1 MTSRLSRITEALRA
15 ARSRGGWVWVLPHLV
30 LGLFVLAL
38 FALLAVLRQYEV
50 AARRGAIAVDIQWA
64 EQAIRANLADNQA
77 FLQRIS
83 ADLAIGL
90 LDEAVFRAQAAA
102 YVADNPELTHV
113 VWVDADQVVQWVAPS
128 ETLTWK
134 SGERFSFAEQTL
146 AFQRAHRTGLPA
158 YAIPPVEP
166 EHRAAIELHVPVK
179 SELRSAGT
187 VVGVYAA
194 DDLLRHVAPAWFF
207 EKYRVVLENDDRV
220 FSASSSL
227 TTETDFTESV
237 TLDPPGHGLR
247 LRVSAF
253 TVESKVPFGVLVAF
267 IAGLVVLM
275 AWSLWA
281 LAAHTRRR
289 LRAERERDR
298 LFSLSLDLLCVLDLE
313 GRIVRASPAFQRV
326 LQLSPEYLQGRNVL
340 ELVHPEDAAASRAE
354 LRKLWEGE
362 PSTGFENRCRSADGS
377 YRWLV
382 WSANPALDEKLLY
395 CVAHDITD
403 RKRAEDAVR
412 SDHAFRKAME
422 ESVVTGLRAV
432 DNEGRITFVNPAFCE
447 MVGYGAE
454 ELLGSA
460 PPFPYWPEEELPTL
474 HAITRMWMSG
484 DAPRSGFEVRIKRKS
499 GERFHARMY
508 ISPLIDGDGHQV
520 GWMGS
525 MVDISEQKRAQEMS
539 QQHQDRV
546 QQTSRLI
553 TMGEMASSLA
563 HELNQPLAAIANYCR
578 GSVNHLQSER
588 FDLPAVT
595 AAMEKASAQAERAGT
610 IIRRM
615 REFVNKRE
623 PNRVPVSVAEVV
635 NEALGFAE
643 IDARKAGVG
652 IVRDVPAELPA
663 VFADRVMIEQVVLN
677 LVKNA
682 VEAVAD
688 SRDGRQITITARV
701 DGSRTVEVAVADRG
715 RGFSAEHAEKLFM
728 PFFTTKAEGMGMG
741 LSICRSI
748 VEFHG
753 GRLWA
758 QANPG
763 GGSVFRFTL
772 PAV

>member
-1 MTSRLSRITEALRA
+1 MSLVSRFTAALRA
-15 ARSRGGWVWVLPHLV
+15 ARSRGDWVWVVPHVV

-38 FALLAVLRQYEV
+38 FALLAVLRQFELES
-50 AARRGAIAVDIQWA
+50 RRSAIAMDIQWA
-64 EQAIRANLADNQA
+64 EQSIRSHLAENQA
-77 FLQRIS
+77 FLQRLA
-83 ADLAIGL
+83 ADLASGG
-90 LDEAVFRAQAAA
+90 LDEAVFRGQAAA
-102 YVADNPELTHV
+102 YAGDNPELTQI
-113 VWVDADQVVQWVAPS
+113 VWVDADQVVQWVAPT
-128 ETLTWK
+128 ETLSWK
-134 SGERFSFAEQTL
+134 AGERLSFVEQAL

-166 EHRAAIELHVPVK
+166 EHRAAIELYVPVK
-179 SELRSAGT
+179 TELRSGGT
-187 VVGVYAA
+187 VIGIYAA
-194 DDLLRHVAPAWFF
+194 DELLRHVAPHWFS
-207 EKYRVVLENDDRV
+207 EKYRVVLENDDHV

-227 TTETDFTESV
+227 TTETDLTESV
-237 TLDPPGHGLR
+237 ALDPPGHGLR

-253 TVESKVPFGVLVAF
+253 TVGSQVPFGVLVAF

-313 GRIVRASPAFQRV
+313 GRILRASPAFQRV
-326 LQLSPEYLQGRNVL
+326 LKLAPEHLQGRNVL
-340 ELVHPEDAAASRAE
+340 ELVHPDDATATRAE
-354 LRKLWEGE
+354 LRKLWAGE
-362 PSTGFENRCRSADGS
+362 PSTGFENRCRCADGS
-377 YRWLV
+377 FRWLV

-432 DNEGRITFVNPAFCE
+432 DNDGRITYVNPAFCE

-454 ELLGSA
+454 ELLGKL
-460 PPFPYWPEEELPTL
+460 PPFPYWPEEELPALQAVTE
-474 HAITRMWMSG
+474 RWMSG
-484 DAPRSGFEVRIKRKS
+484 NAPRSGFEVRIRRKS

-508 ISPLIDGDGHQV
+508 ISPLIDADGRKV

-525 MVDISEQKRAQEMS
+525 MVDISEQKRAQELS

-578 GSVNHLQSER
+578 GSVNHLRAER
-588 FDLPAVT
+588 FELGAVT
-595 AAMEKASAQAERAGT
+595 AAMEKASSQAERAGT

-615 REFVNKRE
+615 RDFVNKRE
-623 PNRVPVSVAEVV
+623 PNRAAVAVADVVS
-635 NEALGFAE
+635 EAVGFAE
-643 IDARKAGVG
+643 IDARKAGVA
-652 IVRDVPAELPA
+652 IVREVPADLPPIY
-663 VFADRVMIEQVVLN
+663 ADRVMIEQVVLN

-682 VEAVAD
+682 VEAMHDA
-688 SRDGRQITITARV
+688 RDARQVTIAARL
-701 DGSRTVEVAVADRG
+701 DEAGAVEVAVADRG
-715 RGFSAEHAEKLFM
+715 RGFGPEQAEKLFV
-728 PFFTTKAEGMGMG
+728 PFFTTKPEGMGMG

-758 QANPG
+758 QSSPG

-772 PAV
+772 PSA